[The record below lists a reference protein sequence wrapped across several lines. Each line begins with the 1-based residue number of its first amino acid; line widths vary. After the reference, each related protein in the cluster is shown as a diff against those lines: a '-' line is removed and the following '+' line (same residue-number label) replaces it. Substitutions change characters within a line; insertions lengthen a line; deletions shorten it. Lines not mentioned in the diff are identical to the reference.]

1 MSKVRLN
8 TLIDQRQLILWDTDM
23 GECIEVMQPQ
33 RIYEGMNLTG
43 VTGITTAQLATLK
56 GLGALA

>member
-1 MSKVRLN
+1 
-8 TLIDQRQLILWDTDM
+8 M